1 MKKKVL
7 FTGLILISIIIVIGI
22 ILIPT
27 KTKLNLKSEKI
38 VCIRI
43 ENYNKS
49 IDITEPSEIEKII
62 GSLNTLSYK
71 KKHPYKKYLDILT
84 GKDNGF
90 ISENI
95 YRISL
100 FTEKREHYVYR
111 DGWKRILLSM
121 NGTELCIDSVDYR
134 LTRKNTLNFR
144 SYLK

>member
-1 MKKKVL
+1 MKKHIL
-7 FTGLILISIIIVIGI
+7 LTGMVLISIIIIIGI

-27 KTKLNLKSEKI
+27 KTKMNLQSENI

-49 IDITEPSEIEKII
+49 IDIKEPSEIEKII
-62 GSLNTLSYK
+62 GLLNTLSFK

-90 ISENI
+90 TSENI

-100 FTEKREHYVYR
+100 FTEKREHYVYQ

-121 NGTELCIDSVDYR
+121 KGTEICIDSVDYL
-134 LTRKNTLNFR
+134 LTTKNTLNFR
-144 SYLK
+144 SYLE

>member
-1 MKKKVL
+1 MYEKKVL
-7 FTGLILISIIIVIGI
+7 LIGIFIISILIVIGV
-22 ILIPT
+22 ILIPQ
-27 KTKLNLKSEKI
+27 KKQLNLKTENI

-62 GSLNTLSYK
+62 GLLNTLSFK

-90 ISENI
+90 TSENI

-100 FTEKREHYVYR
+100 FTEKREHYVYQ

-121 NGTELCIDSVDYR
+121 KGTD
-134 LTRKNTLNFR
+134 
-144 SYLK
+144 

>member
-1 MKKKVL
+1 MRKKIL
-7 FTGLILISIIIVIGI
+7 FLSLFLITIIIIMGI
-22 ILIPT
+22 ILIPQ
-27 KTKLNLKSEKI
+27 KTQFNITTENI
-38 VCIRI
+38 VCVRI

-49 IDITEPSEIEKII
+49 INITEQSEIEKII
-62 GSLNTLSYK
+62 GSLNTLSFK

-84 GKDNGF
+84 GKDNGY

-100 FTEKREHYVYR
+100 FTEKREHYVFQ

-121 NGTELCIDSVDYR
+121 NGTEICIDSVDYL
-134 LTRKNTLNFR
+134 LTTKNTLNFR

>member
-1 MKKKVL
+1 MRKKVL
-7 FTGLILISIIIVIGI
+7 LIGIFIISILIVIGV
-22 ILIPT
+22 ILIPQ
-27 KTKLNLKSEKI
+27 KKQLNLKTENI

-62 GSLNTLSYK
+62 GLLNTLSFK

-90 ISENI
+90 TSENI

-100 FTEKREHYVYR
+100 FTEKREHYVYQ

-121 NGTELCIDSVDYR
+121 NGTD
-134 LTRKNTLNFR
+134 
-144 SYLK
+144 

>member
-1 MKKKVL
+1 MRKKIL
-7 FTGLILISIIIVIGI
+7 FLSLFLITIIIIMGI
-22 ILIPT
+22 ILIPQ
-27 KTKLNLKSEKI
+27 KTQFNITTENI
-38 VCIRI
+38 VCVRI

-49 IDITEPSEIEKII
+49 INITEQSEIEKII
-62 GSLNTLSYK
+62 GSLNTLSFK

-84 GKDNGF
+84 GKDNGY

-100 FTEKREHYVYR
+100 FTEKREHYVFQ

-121 NGTELCIDSVDYR
+121 NGTEICIDSVDYL
-134 LTRKNTLNFR
+134 LTMKNTLNFR